1 MEMKDAMAEV
11 WMLLSNTQLQM
22 VLNLILLI
30 LTQPNKELVHLMQLM
45 LYSKILDTMMLPQTI
60 MLNYKLLSLNNQ
72 PQLPLKL
79 IAKVSKVILV
89 VFMMMLDVEPP

>member
-45 LYSKILDTMMLPQTI
+45 LYSKILHTMMLPQTI

>member
-1 MEMKDAMAEV
+1 MKDAMAEV

>member
-45 LYSKILDTMMLPQTI
+45 LYSKILHTMMLPQTI

-89 VFMMMLDVEPP
+89 VFMMMLDVEPT

>member
-89 VFMMMLDVEPP
+89 VFMMMLDVEPT

>member
-1 MEMKDAMAEV
+1 MEMKDAMTEV